1 MARLN
6 QRLGLTRF
14 EADEAY
20 KQALD
25 YYKKGDFDNAID
37 YLGKAIDALPSNSEY
52 YAARGLMF
60 LEDAEYDKAEADF
73 AEALRLFPYE
83 MLAHYGRGVIAY
95 KRKKWDEAL
104 AHFTKAYH
112 ANTERAETQYYL
124 ALTHY
129 QRGEYASAAN
139 HMVAANA
146 GFEAANDKRKAD
158 SARWIKELGKYKLP
172 TQQALKDLN

>member
-1 MARLN
+1 MPRLN
-6 QRLGLTRF
+6 QRLGLTRY

-25 YYKKGDFDNAID
+25 DFQKRDFDNAID
-37 YLGKAIDALPSNSEY
+37 HMSKAIDALPSNSEY
-52 YAARGLMF
+52 YAARGLMYV
-60 LEDAEYDKAEADF
+60 EDAEYEKAEEDF

-95 KRKKWDEAL
+95 KRRQWDEAL

-112 ANTERAETQYYL
+112 AKPDRAETQYYL

-139 HMVAANA
+139 YMVAANA
-146 GFEAANDKRKAD
+146 LFEAANDKRKAD
-158 SARWIKELGKYKLP
+158 SARWIKELSKHKLP
-172 TQQALKDLN
+172 TQQALKETN